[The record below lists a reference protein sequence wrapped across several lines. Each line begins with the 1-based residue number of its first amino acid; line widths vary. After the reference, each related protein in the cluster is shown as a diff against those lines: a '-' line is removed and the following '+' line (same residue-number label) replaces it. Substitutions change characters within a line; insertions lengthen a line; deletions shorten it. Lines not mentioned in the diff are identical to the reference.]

1 MTGMVSPTLSPPSW
15 IDTRAALEKMTADL
29 QKYQCIAVDTE
40 SNSLHAYQERVC
52 LLQFSTPDTDY
63 LLDPFAFS
71 SLEMLGPVFADP
83 DIEKIFHASEYDIIC
98 LKRDYG
104 FTFTNI
110 FDTMLAARILGIEA
124 VGLGSLLEAEFGLSL
139 DKRYQR
145 ANWGKRPIEEPL
157 LEYARMDTH
166 YLILLREEL
175 FIRLE
180 TAGLLELARED
191 FQRMTR
197 VLPPQNNTDDSWR
210 IPGCQHLDPTQ
221 RAVLY
226 ALWQYRDR
234 AAKKTDQPHFKV
246 LSNQV
251 LLDTASALPRSRR
264 ELLAVKGF
272 NDRMADR
279 HADGV
284 LRAVESGLQSPPI
297 NQKQNGFQKPPE
309 DYLNRID
316 KLRNWRRDMGL
327 KMKVESDVV
336 LPRDMLEKIAAAA
349 PKTMQEL
356 ATVMD
361 ELPWRYKRFGEKILN
376 LIH

>member
-1 MTGMVSPTLSPPSW
+1 MADMAETPLSPPVW
-15 IDTRAALEKMTADL
+15 IDTQAALEHMIADL
-29 QKYQCIAVDTE
+29 QKHERIAVDTE

-52 LLQFSTPDTDY
+52 LLQFSTPNTDY
-63 LLDPFAFS
+63 LLDPFPFS
-71 SLEMLGPVFADP
+71 SLDILGPIFADP
-83 DIEKIFHASEYDIIC
+83 GIEKIFHASEYDIIC

-104 FTFTNI
+104 FAFTSI

-124 VGLGSLLEAEFGLSL
+124 VGLGSLLEAEFGITL

-145 ANWGKRPIEEPL
+145 ANWGKRPIESPL

-166 YLILLREEL
+166 YLIHLREIL
-175 FIRLE
+175 HARMK

-197 VLPPQNNTDDSWR
+197 VAPPQNIAEDSWR
-210 IPGCQHLDPTQ
+210 IPGCQHLDSTQ

-226 ALWQYRDR
+226 ALWQYRAR
-234 AAKKTDQPHFKV
+234 VAKKTNLPHFKV

-251 LLDTASALPRSRR
+251 LLEIATTQPRNRR

-272 NDRMADR
+272 SNRMTDR
-279 HADGV
+279 HAEGL
-284 LRAVESGLQSPPI
+284 LRAVETGLQSPPI
-297 NQKQNGFQKPPE
+297 NHKQNGFQKPPE
-309 DYLNRID
+309 DYLNRIER
-316 KLRNWRRDMGL
+316 LRNWRRDMGL

-349 PKTMQEL
+349 PESMTEL
-356 ATVMD
+356 SVVMED
-361 ELPWRYKRFGEKILN
+361 LPWRYQRFGKQILE